1 MATKVALIGYGHLGK
16 WHAEKSASVFG
27 ENFKVIVENNKEK
40 HPEIKTKYPHV
51 LVTDSLEEALPLVTA
66 VVIAT
71 PTSFHF
77 ELIKKVLLA
86 DKHCFC
92 EKPMTNTFQEAVE
105 ISEILAKKP
114 HLKFQVGHS
123 ERFHEVLG
131 ELHLPLS
138 KKKLIRID
146 RLAPFKGR
154 GDDVGIVQDLM
165 IHDFDL
171 ISYFWGTAPQ
181 SIEAHGKKILGDH
194 WDYVTCTITFNDGR
208 RAVLNASRVSTEEKR
223 SIEAVGDNGEIKID
237 LLNNKIFKSSPKESM
252 EIEKSTYTKRDHLLE
267 EQKVFFESIEHN
279 KSPLVN
285 INDGLITMKLIEAT
299 QISLDEG
306 TKVYFKANLENNA
319 EDIFVGELDH

>member
-1 MATKVALIGYGHLGK
+1 M
-16 WHAEKSASVFG
+16 
-27 ENFKVIVENNKEK
+27 
-40 HPEIKTKYPHV
+40 
-51 LVTDSLEEALPLVTA
+51 
-66 VVIAT
+66 
-71 PTSFHF
+71 
-77 ELIKKVLLA
+77 
-86 DKHCFC
+86 
-92 EKPMTNTFQEAVE
+92 
-105 ISEILAKKP
+105 
-114 HLKFQVGHS
+114 KFS
-123 ERFHEVLG
+123 N

-138 KKKLIRID
+138 KNILRLD

-154 GDDVGIVQDLM
+154 GDDVGIVQDLL

-181 SIEAHGKKILGDH
+181 SLELWKKVLGDQ

-208 RAVLNASRVSTEEKR
+208 RAVLTASRVSTEERR
-223 SIEAVGDNGEIKID
+223 SIEAVGDNGEIKVD
-237 LLNNKIFKSSPKESM
+237 LLNNKVFKSSPKESM

-279 KSPLVN
+279 KNCCN

-306 TKVYFKANLENNA
+306 TKFTSKIISNSDA